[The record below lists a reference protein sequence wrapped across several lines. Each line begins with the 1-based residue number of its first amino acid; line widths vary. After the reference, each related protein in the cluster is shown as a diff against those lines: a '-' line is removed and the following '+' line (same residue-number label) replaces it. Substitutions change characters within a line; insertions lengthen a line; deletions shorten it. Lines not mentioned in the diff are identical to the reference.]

1 MKTDELQE
9 KANTFFKENKISEL
23 PQDPTTSYQKIV
35 KNTINQ
41 CTHTQYRMQKNHTL
55 SKSNPLHPNST
66 PYQKSTKK
74 KYPSDP

>member
-1 MKTDELQE
+1 MKTDEIQE
-9 KANTFFKENKISEL
+9 KVYTFFKENKISEL
-23 PQDPTTSYQKIV
+23 PQDPTTSYQKII
-35 KNTINQ
+35 KNTI
-41 CTHTQYRMQKNHTL
+41 NHTL